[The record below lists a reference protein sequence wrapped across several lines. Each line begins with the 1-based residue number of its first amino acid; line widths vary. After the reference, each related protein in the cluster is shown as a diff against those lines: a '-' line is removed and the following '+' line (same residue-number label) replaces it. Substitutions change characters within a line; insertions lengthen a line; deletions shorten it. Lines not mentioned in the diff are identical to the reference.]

1 MEIVFIK
8 GDKMNRKTV
17 LFLINGFGVEKKESY
32 SIYDSS
38 LMPTFEEL
46 TKKYLFSK
54 DSIVSTVNNY
64 YDAYRNASLDV
75 SELYNYSILDKD
87 IESKVFL
94 TKENLIEIMKNP
106 NNKTIKQ
113 KQEILNSLGIK
124 LELEEDVYEILADKA
139 IKNKTG
145 ARGLVGAVD
154 NLFLKAM
161 NEISDSPNSYEE
173 LIINKDTVADHHAY
187 KLVKRKK

>member
-1 MEIVFIK
+1 
-8 GDKMNRKTV
+8 
-17 LFLINGFGVEKKESY
+17 
-32 SIYDSS
+32 
-38 LMPTFEEL
+38 
-46 TKKYLFSK
+46 
-54 DSIVSTVNNY
+54 
-64 YDAYRNASLDV
+64 
-75 SELYNYSILDKD
+75 
-87 IESKVFL
+87 
-94 TKENLIEIMKNP
+94 MKNP

-124 LELEEDVYEILADKA
+124 LDLEEEVYEILADKA

-161 NEISDSPNSYEE
+161 NEISDDPNNYEE